1 MAADPIPVVEVRGT
15 HRQVGQQI
23 GEALKPA
30 VQHMTSG
37 LREALPAGVSWDRM
51 MRQAQLFLAHSRS
64 VYPQYVEELEGIAE
78 AAAAPFESV
87 FLSICEELWEKGMWR
102 GRIKGCTD
110 MAARG
115 RATVNGATL
124 LAHTNDLSPEAE
136 KNLVILKVQVGDEP
150 QFLGVSSDGVGY
162 SAGFNAAGISM
173 TGNEVT
179 SNDVRVGVPRLLV
192 VRAILAARR
201 LEEAMD
207 ACLLPQ
213 RASSYN
219 NIIGDAWGEIYSME
233 GSATDCEPIY
243 IKKDILAHANHYLSA
258 PMRRFEDDRNDIGG
272 STIRY
277 HRALR
282 LLRENF
288 GQLSPELFQRLLADH
303 ANYPASICKHAGESV
318 TAFSI
323 IIDLNALRAWIGRG
337 RPCETRYIEHRLDPW
352 KAPADWPTPAPPTP

>member
-1 MAADPIPVVEVRGT
+1 MAGDPIPLIEIKGT

-23 GEALKPA
+23 GEALKPT
-30 VQHMTSG
+30 VQRMVGG

-51 MRQAQLFLAHSRS
+51 MQKARLCLAHSRN
-64 VYPQYVEELEGIAE
+64 VYPQFVAELEGIAE
-78 AAAAPFESV
+78 AAAVPFENV
-87 FLSICEELWEKGMWR
+87 FLSICEELWEKEMWR
-102 GRIKGCTD
+102 GRTKGCTD

-115 RATVNGATL
+115 RATVHGATL
-124 LAHTNDLSPEAE
+124 LAHTNDLGPESE
-136 KNLVILKVQVGDEP
+136 KDLVILKVQAGDEP
-150 QFLGVSSDGVGY
+150 QFLGVSIGGVGY

-179 SNDVRVGVPRLLV
+179 SNDVRPGVPRLLV

-201 LEEAMD
+201 LGEAMD

-233 GSATDCEPIY
+233 GSATECEPIY
-243 IKKDILAHANHYLSA
+243 ISEDILAHANHYVSA
-258 PMRRFEDDRNDIGG
+258 PMRRFEGDRNDIGG
-272 STIRY
+272 STIRHY
-277 HRALR
+277 RALR

-303 ANYPASICKHAGESV
+303 ANYPASLCKHAGESV

-337 RPCETRYIEHRLDPW
+337 RPCETRYIEHGLDPW
-352 KAPADWPTPAPPTP
+352 ETPADWPAAG